1 MAHHGTS
8 LAFSLFSFLLAAP
21 LWGANRL
28 HSFVFAPPAPAQ
40 LAFGEFVQIQFAYE
54 TDETAGV
61 RIYVDAS
68 GGCGVHDGSP
78 LYPKGSG
85 NGSTGFSKAGSDCY
99 LVLVD
104 KVFLRMY
111 SESSGN
117 ILHEVEV
124 PVSYTFRNAGNPP
137 DLAVENFAVS
147 SSQVNGGASLTLSA
161 TLKNVGEFP
170 ITMAYAYGYRSDD
183 QDYDTYNYSAGFHQ
197 LGQVLTQGGSSAMQL
212 VVEAPSDP
220 GVYYYFI
227 EAFTPAGET
236 NQSNNKS
243 PMIAVTVGAATAAYD
258 YIIPHLPPPANGWQ
272 LSSRIFNF
280 DENNLD
286 VSYDLYEMKNGAWT
300 KTSLG
305 QDLLHAGASRSLD
318 DALEA
323 ITGQAWI
330 GISSSGK
337 SLGGDF
343 DFAFRR
349 TPSSGLEKACLPLAP
364 ITSAHNQLIFAHIP
378 ADRTQ
383 FFSGFC
389 LVNANNQSNLVRFH
403 LFGQNGSNLDYLL
416 SSAYVNGANLAA
428 FEKLV
433 SVFEGKVFD
442 DSTSYEKVGW
452 VQVAADLPL
461 AGFELFGKHAELSN
475 GELAGILA
483 SPARGAATLHAAPFS
498 LEGVDW
504 TGVTLLNTGAL
515 ASTITMKL
523 YKKDGSLIASRDF
536 TAPPGKKMIGLLSA
550 TGFEFPYREAQPVF
564 SLTATEVANVG
575 SLEFWSNQSLASF
588 LLCGVGNEEFDGV
601 QIPPLSESLTLQVP
615 TLPGTHKLFLCSAGD
630 QAQNVIIHRI
640 DQSGLQVESSNL
652 TLAPHGCEILPVTG
666 GSLGHLF
673 IQTSGGRI
681 MGWIMDRPSNG
692 ERTLTFHSAP

>member
-1 MAHHGTS
+1 MAHNGS
-8 LAFSLFSFLLAAP
+8 RFAFWMFFLLLAAP

-28 HSFVFAPPAPAQ
+28 HTFVFVPPAPAQ
-40 LAFGEFVQIQFAYE
+40 LAFGQFVQVQFAYE
-54 TDETAGV
+54 TDEAAGV

-85 NGSTGFSKAGSDCY
+85 NGSTSFSKAGSDCY
-99 LVLVD
+99 RVEVD

-124 PVSYTFRNAGNPP
+124 PVSYTFVNAGGPP

-170 ITMAYAYGYRSDD
+170 ITTAYAYGYRSDD
-183 QDYDTYNYSAGFHQ
+183 QDYDTYNYSSGYHQ
-197 LGQVLTQGGSSAMQL
+197 INQVLTQGGSSAMQI
-212 VVEAPSDP
+212 VVEAPSEP

-227 EAFTPAGET
+227 EAFTPSGET
-236 NQSNNKS
+236 NQSNNRS

-258 YIIPHLPPPANGWQ
+258 YVIPHLPPPANGWQ

-280 DENNLD
+280 DENSLD
-286 VSYDLYEMKNGAWT
+286 ASYDLYEMKNGSWS

-305 QDLLHAGASRSLD
+305 QEVLSAGVSRSLD

-323 ITGQAWI
+323 IAGQAWI
-330 GISSSGK
+330 GITTGGK

-349 TPSSGLEKACLPLAP
+349 TATSGMEKACLPLAP

-389 LVNANNQSNLVRFH
+389 LVNPNNQPNLVRFH

-416 SSAYVNGANLAA
+416 SSAYVNGATLVA

-442 DSTSYEKVGW
+442 DSNSYEKVGW

-483 SPARGAATLHAAPFS
+483 SPARGAAELHAAPFS
-498 LEGVDW
+498 LEGVEW
-504 TGVTLLNTGAL
+504 TGVTLLNTGSV
-515 ASTITMKL
+515 ASTMTMKL
-523 YKKDGSLIASRDF
+523 YKRDGSLIASRDF
-536 TAPPGKKMIGLLSA
+536 TAPAGKKMIGLLSA
-550 TGFEFPYREAQPVF
+550 SGFEFPYRDAQPVF
-564 SLTATEVANVG
+564 SLTSSEVAAIG
-575 SLEFWSNQSLASF
+575 SLELWSNQPLASF
-588 LLCGVGNEEFDGV
+588 LLCGVGKEEFDGV
-601 QIPPLSESLTLQVP
+601 QIPPLSESLRLQVP
-615 TLPGTHKLFLCSAGD
+615 TVNGTHKLFLVSAAD
-630 QAQNVIIHRI
+630 QAQNVILRRI
-640 DQSGLQVESSNL
+640 DQSGQQVESSYL
-652 TLAPHGCEILPVTG
+652 TLAPHACEILPVTG
-666 GSLGHLF
+666 GSLGYLS
-673 IQTSGGRI
+673 IETSGGRI
-681 MGWIMDRPSNG
+681 MGWIMDRPSDG